1 MEFSLQVSGTYD
13 DVLAAARWAEGRGMA
28 SVALPDHYLMAR
40 NPEQAAEVPAPDG
53 FIQLAGLARDT
64 ERIGLSVIV
73 SPITFRHPA
82 VLAKMAVTIDRMS
95 GGRFGLGVGTGWLDK
110 EHEVFGF
117 PYPAMSTRFAMLE
130 DALAYLR
137 AMLGP
142 EAAGFE
148 GEFYTL
154 ESFEISPRPI
164 GPVPLIVGGT
174 GKVKT
179 PRLAGTYADEYNAY
193 PAPSEI
199 FQAKVATACEAALAA
214 GRDPD
219 ALLISS
225 SGAVLAAPTRA
236 EYAEKLA
243 AQAAEAEM
251 TVDELEAHFEHRNT
265 PRGTYEQVAAILAD
279 MEAAGMRR
287 FYLQLRADFDRQE
300 TADLLDALAR
310 I

>member
-137 AMLGP
+137 AMLAP

-154 ESFEISPRPI
+154 EPFEISPRPI

-193 PAPSEI
+193 PAPSDI
-199 FQAKVATACEAALAA
+199 FRAKVATAREAARAA

-236 EYAEKLA
+236 EYAVKLA
-243 AQAAEAEM
+243 AQAVEAEM
-251 TVDELEAHFEHRNT
+251 TIDELEAHFEHRNT

-287 FYLQLRADFDRQE
+287 FYLQLGADFDRQE
-300 TADLLDALAR
+300 TADLLDALAHT
-310 I
+310 

>member
-1 MEFSLQVSGTYD
+1 MEFSLQVSGIYD
-13 DVLAAARWAEGRGMA
+13 DVLAAARWAEERGMA

-137 AMLGP
+137 AMLAP
-142 EAAGFE
+142 EATGFE

-154 ESFEISPRPI
+154 EPFGISPRPI

-193 PAPSEI
+193 PAPSDT
-199 FQAKVATACEAALAA
+199 FRAKVATAREAARAA

-243 AQAAEAEM
+243 AQAAEAAM
-251 TVDELEAHFEHRNT
+251 TIDELEAHFEHRNT

-279 MEAAGMRR
+279 MEEAGMRR
-287 FYLQLRADFDRQE
+287 FYLQLGADFDRQE
-300 TADLLDALAR
+300 AGDLLDALADA
-310 I
+310 